1 MSRLFRVALFLV
13 LLFGFL
19 GAICFGVLLI
29 VSGGQPVDFIQTE
42 LIRFSLYF
50 KQDEL
55 NSSVGTDATPVRFK
69 VEPGDTPRLVASN
82 LLAANLISNATVFVD
97 YARISELD
105 TQFEAGTYFVNQTMT
120 IPEMAVLLTDSASS
134 QFPFRILEGW
144 RIEEVAEA
152 IDEAQPYFGFT
163 GDDFLAVVGSGSTPD
178 PVFAEA
184 VGLPDGASLEGFL
197 FPDTY
202 QLPAEIT
209 PELLRDILI
218 QNFFDKIGTQLQ
230 NDAEAEGFTLYE
242 IVTVASIVQR
252 EQSLEPDEHPLIA
265 SVYRNRLDVGMR
277 LDADPTVQYPLG
289 TPARWWPGITQ
300 ADYTGVISDYNTYLN
315 AGLPPGPI
323 ANPSLTAI
331 RAAVYPAESSYFYF
345 RTDCNPEDFYHT
357 FATTYD
363 EHLANGC

>member
-1 MSRLFRVALFLV
+1 M
-13 LLFGFL
+13 

-55 NSSVGTDATPVRFK
+55 NSPVGTDATPVRFK

-82 LLAANLISNATVFVD
+82 LLAANLISNSTVFVD

-120 IPEMAVLLTDSASS
+120 IPEIAVLLTDSASS

-144 RIEEVAEA
+144 RMEEVAEA
-152 IDEAQPYFGFT
+152 IDDSQPYFGFT
-163 GDDFLAVVGSGSTPD
+163 GADFLEVVGAGATLD
-178 PVFAEA
+178 PVFVEEA
-184 VGLPDGASLEGFL
+184 GLPEGASLEGFL
-197 FPDTY
+197 FPDSY
-202 QLPAEIT
+202 QLPAEVT
-209 PELLRDILI
+209 PEMLRDILL
-218 QNFFDKIGTQLQ
+218 QNFMDKIGSQLIG
-230 NDAEAEGFTLYE
+230 DAEEQGYTLYDM
-242 IVTVASIVQR
+242 VTLASIIQR
-252 EQSLEPDEHPLIA
+252 EQSIEPDEHPLIA

-289 TPARWWPGITQ
+289 GPGHWWPGISQ
-300 ADYTGVISDYNTYLN
+300 ADYRGVVSDYNTYLN
-315 AGLPPGPI
+315 TGLPPGPI

-345 RTDCNPEDFYHT
+345 RTDCDPSDHYHT